1 MHTHTYT
8 PTHSPPHTHT
18 HTHTHLICHSDG
30 GILDLPSEH
39 NKVVDGTEK
48 VHPHVIDFNK
58 GVRHNHHLSL
68 GAWDPHGLGR
78 GEREGGEERE
88 EGEEAMTVKD
98 KLQLP
103 ILVSHIHM

>member
-8 PTHSPPHTHT
+8 PPPHTHT
-18 HTHTHLICHSDG
+18 HAHTHLICHSDG

-39 NKVVDGTEK
+39 DEVVDGTEK
-48 VHPHVIDFNK
+48 VHPHVIDLNK

-88 EGEEAMTVKD
+88 EGEEVMTVKD